1 MRSLR
6 ILLTGLTF
14 LLSSAA
20 FAIGPVDINS
30 ADAET
35 LATAMKGV
43 GVKKAE
49 AIVAYRDQHGPF
61 KSVDELTLVRGIGE
75 KTVESSRDNLTIES
89 TTNHN

>member
-1 MRSLR
+1 MRSFR

-35 LATAMKGV
+35 LATAIKGV

-61 KSVDELTLVRGIGE
+61 KSVDELTLIRGIGE

-89 TTNHN
+89 TTNQN